1 MLLGTFKQKI
11 LVCHNKV
18 NLRILGQGL
27 QKQKIELVEDKAII
41 TAINRR
47 LPSLTV
53 LESFDELSAKTME
66 VALIIRLKEA
76 LREEIEKEF
85 GIEVFAVLKDYDK
98 LTCLL
103 YTSPYPSGKPGTGAG
118 GVQESDHY
126 RRLWQATGLSRGDA

>member
-53 LESFDELSAKTME
+53 LESFDELSAKTLE

-98 LTCLL
+98 LTE
-103 YTSPYPSGKPGTGAG
+103 TSVAVIIFKEK
-118 GVQESDHY
+118 VE
-126 RRLWQATGLSRGDA
+126 DAAREIAE